1 VFSVV
6 VTVAVGLF
14 SGVLSG
20 MFGVGGGLVTTPA
33 IRLLLGYP
41 ALIAVGT
48 PLPVILPGAVT
59 GAAQY
64 LRRHSAD
71 LRAGLIMG
79 LVGSIGSVGG
89 AVLSQY
95 AGGTV
100 VLVAT
105 AVLIVWAAGDML
117 LQQRRAGWEASAAA
131 VATTDGASTPE
142 TGSGEAVAGE
152 AESDEAVAPVVEAA
166 ATARPTL
173 GRFIALGLLAGAY
186 SGFLGLGGGF
196 VIVPGLTRF
205 TGMPLKRAIGT
216 SLVTV
221 AVLAIPGTVTHALLG
236 HIDWRLA
243 LLLAI
248 GVVPGALIGARLT
261 ERASEGTVRIAFAVL
276 LAVVGVWLA
285 VSELGLHL

>member
-1 VFSVV
+1 VINVV
-6 VTVAVGLF
+6 ATIAVGLF

-20 MFGVGGGLVTTPA
+20 TFGIGGGLVTTPA

-48 PLPVILPGAVT
+48 PLPVIFPGAVT
-59 GAAQY
+59 GAATY

-71 LRAGLIMG
+71 LRAGLVMG
-79 LVGSIGSVGG
+79 LVGSIASVGG
-89 AVLSQY
+89 AVLSQR

-105 AVLIVWAAGDML
+105 AVFIVWASGDML
-117 LQQRRAGWEASAAA
+117 LQQRRASRAALPA
-131 VATTDGASTPE
+131 AG
-142 TGSGEAVAGE
+142 AVAGE
-152 AESDEAVAPVVEAA
+152 AESDEAVAPLVKADRPA
-166 ATARPTL
+166 KPTL
-173 GRFIALGLLAGAY
+173 LRFLVLGLLAGAY

-221 AVLAIPGTVTHALLG
+221 AVLAVPGTIAHALLG

-243 LLLAI
+243 LLLAV

-261 ERASEGTVRIAFAVL
+261 TRASDKTVRVAFAVL

-285 VSELGLHL
+285 VSEIGGLHL

>member
-6 VTVAVGLF
+6 VTIVVGLF

-71 LRAGLIMG
+71 LRAGIVMG

-117 LQQRRAGWEASAAA
+117 LQQRRAGREASIAA
-131 VATTDGASTPE
+131 VATTGAATLE
-142 TGSGEAVAGE
+142 TRSGEAVAGE
-152 AESDEAVAPVVEAA
+152 AESDEAVAPVVKAV

-173 GRFIALGLLAGAY
+173 WRFIALGLLAGAY